1 MNLNILK
8 NNNLDNIYELN
19 SVEEIYDNKISY
31 NNMNI
36 IPIEYFNNGCLYKYY
51 NKIFNTEYSIKD
63 FKIIY
68 NIIQSLN
75 LTNFEKNLILVRFR
89 RINLFCINNFKSVSN
104 YYEKS
109 KIFIIICGI
118 LNPSLL
124 SINNNQDHTNYTV
137 LFWTV
142 WTLQL
147 LVSLITSFISFYKW
161 DKKYFLY
168 SSYKSKINQE
178 IWLYLELTSR
188 YSLNIIDN
196 ENENDSDDNKHHIHV
211 TEPTHKNK
219 LNLFLERIE
228 YLFKKLKD
236 CDLEIET
243 NDEDKEI
250 ISNKI
255 IKKKKRTTNH
265 ASPENNNISD
275 SPENKDVSE
284 TPETKN
290 VSETPDDNNDNN
302 DGNND
307 DDNNNINND
316 SSNDGNDNENN
327 V

>member
-1 MNLNILK
+1 MNSNILE

-19 SVEEIYDNKISY
+19 SVEEIYDNKINY
-31 NNMNI
+31 NNMSI
-36 IPIEYFNNGCLYKYY
+36 IPIEYFNNGFFYKYY
-51 NKIFNTEYSIKD
+51 NKIFNNEYNIKD
-63 FKIIY
+63 FKILY
-68 NIIQSLN
+68 DIIQSLN

-89 RINLFCINNFKSVSN
+89 RINLFCIDNFKSVSN

-178 IWLYLELTSR
+178 IWLYLELTNR
-188 YSLNIIDN
+188 YSLDIIDN
-196 ENENDSDDNKHHIHV
+196 DIDNDSDDNKNHIHV

-255 IKKKKRTTNH
+255 IKKKKKRTRH
-265 ASPENNNISD
+265 SLPEDTDISN
-275 SPENKDVSE
+275 SPENKNVSE
-284 TPETKN
+284 TPDDKD
-290 VSETPDDNNDNN
+290 VSETPDDNND
-302 DGNND
+302 
-307 DDNNNINND
+307 DDNGENTD
-316 SSNDGNDNENN
+316 NN

>member
-1 MNLNILK
+1 MNSNILE

-19 SVEEIYDNKISY
+19 SVEEIYDNKINY
-31 NNMNI
+31 NNMSI
-36 IPIEYFNNGCLYKYY
+36 IPIEYFNNGCFYKFY
-51 NKIFNTEYSIKD
+51 NKFFDNEYNIKD
-63 FKIIY
+63 FKILY
-68 NIIQSLN
+68 DIIQSLN

-89 RINLFCINNFKSVSN
+89 RINLFCIDNFKSVSN

-178 IWLYLELTSR
+178 IWLYLELTNR
-188 YSLNIIDN
+188 YSLDIIDN
-196 ENENDSDDNKHHIHV
+196 DIDNDSDDNKNHIHV

-255 IKKKKRTTNH
+255 IKKKKKRTRH
-265 ASPENNNISD
+265 SLPEDTDISN
-275 SPENKDVSE
+275 SPENKNVSE
-284 TPETKN
+284 TPDDKD
-290 VSETPDDNNDNN
+290 VSETPDDNND
-302 DGNND
+302 
-307 DDNNNINND
+307 DDNDENTD
-316 SSNDGNDNENN
+316 NN

>member
-1 MNLNILK
+1 MNSNILE

-19 SVEEIYDNKISY
+19 SVEEIYDNKINY
-31 NNMNI
+31 NNMSI
-36 IPIEYFNNGCLYKYY
+36 IPIEYFNNGCFYKFY
-51 NKIFNTEYSIKD
+51 NKFFDNEYNIKD
-63 FKIIY
+63 FKILY
-68 NIIQSLN
+68 DIIQSLN

-89 RINLFCINNFKSVSN
+89 RINLFCIDNFKSVSN

-178 IWLYLELTSR
+178 IWLYLELTNR
-188 YSLNIIDN
+188 YSLDIIDN
-196 ENENDSDDNKHHIHV
+196 DIDNDSDDNKNHIHV

-236 CDLEIET
+236 SDLEIET

-255 IKKKKRTTNH
+255 IKKKKKRTRH
-265 ASPENNNISD
+265 SLPEDTDISN
-275 SPENKDVSE
+275 SPENKNVSE
-284 TPETKN
+284 TPDDKD
-290 VSETPDDNNDNN
+290 VSETPDDNND
-302 DGNND
+302 
-307 DDNNNINND
+307 DDNDENTD
-316 SSNDGNDNENN
+316 NN

>member
-1 MNLNILK
+1 MNLNMIES
-8 NNNLDNIYELN
+8 NNLDNIYELN
-19 SVEEIYDNKISY
+19 SVEEIYDNKINY

-36 IPIEYFNNGCLYKYY
+36 IPIEYFNNGFFYKYY
-51 NKIFNTEYSIKD
+51 NKIFNNEYNIKD

-68 NIIQSLN
+68 DIIQSLN

-124 SINNNQDHTNYTV
+124 SINNNQDHTNYTL

-188 YSLNIIDN
+188 YSVNIIENEN
-196 ENENDSDDNKHHIHV
+196 ENENDPDDNKNHIHI

-255 IKKKKRTTNH
+255 IKNNKNKNKIRH
-265 ASPENNNISD
+265 ISPKNINMSE
-275 SPENKDVSE
+275 SPDDKNLSESPDDKDVSD
-284 TPETKN
+284 
-290 VSETPDDNNDNN
+290 TPDDNNNDNDNDNN
-302 DGNND
+302 DDNADNSD
-307 DDNNNINND
+307 NADNN
-316 SSNDGNDNENN
+316 